1 MKEIFT
7 RKIGRGDNKMVK
19 LKVGRNIIELDEK
32 DLILDNGACYQIVTK
47 KAGGFDWYYPIMSKK
62 LFHDLKKLE
71 LIFTSEELKEDA
83 IKKYG
88 TSVITYWKFNI
99 ERMQKLGY

>member
-19 LKVGRNIIELDEK
+19 LKAGRNIIELDEK

-47 KAGGFDWYYPIMSKK
+47 KVGGFDWYYPIKQ
-62 LFHDLKKLE
+62 
-71 LIFTSEELKEDA
+71 DA